1 MKTLKT
7 SATVS
12 NHKRNEGW
20 LQITPGERFRIR
32 TSVKET
38 NGIYTMLEIIADPRN
53 GVPMHIHQNED
64 EHFVVLEGC
73 LHIANGDKRFDAPA
87 GTTVTIKKGVPHAW
101 CNLMDKPLRMLVV
114 FSPGNIEDL
123 FKVTATG
130 ETADIRALAAKY
142 GTLLVGPALLEEIYT
157 ITSPRIAAPQSTV

>member
-1 MKTLKT
+1 MKASKT

-12 NHKRNEGW
+12 DHQRCDGW

-64 EHFVVLEGC
+64 EHFVVLEGR

-87 GTTVTIKKGVPHAW
+87 GTTVTIKKGVPHA
-101 CNLMDKPLRMLVV
+101 
-114 FSPGNIEDL
+114 
-123 FKVTATG
+123 
-130 ETADIRALAAKY
+130 
-142 GTLLVGPALLEEIYT
+142 
-157 ITSPRIAAPQSTV
+157 